1 MLVNSTWEQHMADSY
16 DEELGGFEK
25 GCVRQTGSF
34 CWVLLGLVAFTILL
48 SYVPVAGVTDV
59 PHYARTI
66 MYLSLGYHFDDVAE
80 HLASTSPP
88 PPAFRLL

>member
-1 MLVNSTWEQHMADSY
+1 MSDEY
-16 DEELGGFEK
+16 DQEIGGFEK
-25 GCVRQTGSF
+25 SCVRQTGSC
-34 CWVLLGLVAFTILL
+34 CWVFLGFVAFTVLV
-48 SYVPVAGVTDV
+48 SYVPVSGVTDV

-88 PPAFRLL
+88 PPSFRLL